1 MLKSYHQTCHTSHL
15 GEGVATVRVCS
26 LHMCC
31 KDMCDAWS
39 SPPSQVAF
47 KGAGK
52 AVAYPADSCSICDK
66 FCEACKRQ
74 VCRVSAG
81 LSFAGVHDSFWTH
94 AGSVETMNNILREK
108 FFELHSQPLLENL
121 RNELQ
126 QLYPKLDIPEVPQL
140 GSLDLNKIT
149 EADYFFN

>member
-1 MLKSYHQTCHTSHL
+1 
-15 GEGVATVRVCS
+15 
-26 LHMCC
+26 
-31 KDMCDAWS
+31 
-39 SPPSQVAF
+39 
-47 KGAGK
+47 
-52 AVAYPADSCSICDK
+52 
-66 FCEACKRQ
+66 
-74 VCRVSAG
+74 
-81 LSFAGVHDSFWTH
+81 
-94 AGSVETMNNILREK
+94 MNNILREK